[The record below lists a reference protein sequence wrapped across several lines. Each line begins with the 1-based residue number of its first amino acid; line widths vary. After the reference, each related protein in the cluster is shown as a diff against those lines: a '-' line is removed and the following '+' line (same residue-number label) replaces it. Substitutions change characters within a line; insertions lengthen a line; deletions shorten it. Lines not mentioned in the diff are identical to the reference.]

1 LRFIS
6 STRSDGGMAKKRTS
20 ASHDVAAELL
30 LPIESDWYKDAVIY
44 QLHVRS
50 FHDSDGDGVGDF
62 AGLTAKLDY
71 LQDLGVTALWL
82 LPFYPSPLRDDGY
95 DIASY
100 CEVNPAYGDL
110 RAFKSFVRE
119 AHARGLRVITELVLN
134 HTSDQHPWFQ
144 RARRAKP
151 GSADRNFYVWSES
164 PEGYRD
170 ARIIFKDFES
180 SNWSWDPIAKAYYWH
195 RFYSHQPDLNFDSE
209 RVRRAMFETVDYW
222 LRLGVDGLRLD
233 AVPYLYE
240 REGTNCENLPE
251 THAFLRSLRSHVDQL
266 YPGRMLLAEANQWP
280 EDAIAYFGDG
290 DECHTAFHF
299 PVMPRLFMS
308 LHMEDRFPVV
318 DILRQTPPIPQHCQ
332 WMIFLRNHDELTLEM
347 VTDEERDYM
356 YRVYARDR
364 QARINL
370 GIRRRL
376 APLLENDRRR
386 IELLN
391 GLLFALPGTPVIY
404 YGDEIG
410 MGDNIY
416 LGDRH
421 GVRTPMQWSPD
432 RNAGF
437 SSASPQRLY
446 SPVIIEPEY
455 LFETV
460 NVETQQKNPHS
471 LLWWM
476 KRLIALRQRYPALG
490 RGGLEILAPDNSKI
504 LAFIREHQGQSVL
517 MVANLSRFVQFVELD
532 LSRFAGARP
541 MEVFGHTRFPP
552 VTRAPYV
559 LTLSPYA
566 FYWLALAPEPAPTS
580 TSEPTVPAKLTIPPG
595 PIAAIRGRLRK
606 QLETVLLSELPR
618 RRWFD
623 HRQRPIEGLQ
633 IVETIPLGKASA
645 PHAPRLTLLR
655 VESLEADAEMYLLPL
670 GIAWGP
676 TAERVAESSPETIL
690 AQLQRSS
697 TKESGVLFDATLDP
711 VVARLLFGMMAR
723 RRQIRGHDGHL
734 ACWSNGDLADD
745 AVSTEEQLALI
756 APRAQPSEHS
766 VVLGERWIVTPSRR
780 MESGENPDIEI
791 SRFLT
796 RAEIDFPHISP
807 VAGAVEY
814 RRDDGDAYTLAF
826 AQRYIPNSV
835 TAWQYVQDA
844 LGRYFEYVI
853 AQPPEGLPTASGA
866 PDSLWDLAAGPVPV
880 LAQDL
885 LGGFLEWVSLLGR
898 RSGELHTALAS
909 DAGDSAFAPEAFTQ
923 LFQRSLYQSA
933 RKLALQALHQL
944 KAQLTSLSV
953 EVQVVAGQVLD
964 HERQLLER
972 FRTIEGQ
979 KINTMR
985 IRCHGNYHLGQ
996 VLYTGK
1002 DFLIAGLDANP
1013 ARSAAARRIKSSALR
1028 DVASMIHSFHYAAS
1042 AALWR
1047 LQKIGPVNP
1056 DTLAIW
1062 RNAAD
1067 FWSTWTSSAF
1077 LRAYANA
1084 CPPSLL
1090 PPDRAQRDALL
1101 RVHLMEQAVLELQF
1115 ELKNMPERAG
1125 VPLAGML
1132 DVLKP

>member
-1 LRFIS
+1 
-6 STRSDGGMAKKRTS
+6 
-20 ASHDVAAELL
+20 
-30 LPIESDWYKDAVIY
+30 
-44 QLHVRS
+44 
-50 FHDSDGDGVGDF
+50 
-62 AGLTAKLDY
+62 
-71 LQDLGVTALWL
+71 
-82 LPFYPSPLRDDGY
+82 
-95 DIASY
+95 
-100 CEVNPAYGDL
+100 L

-144 RARRAKP
+144 RARRARP
-151 GSADRNFYVWSES
+151 GSVERDFYVWSDNSER
-164 PEGYRD
+164 YRE

-180 SNWSWDPIAKAYYWH
+180 SNWSWDPLARAYYWH
-195 RFYSHQPDLNFDSE
+195 RFYSHQPDLNFE
-209 RVRRAMFETVDYW
+209 NEHVRQAMLETVDYW

-251 THAFLRSLRSHVDQL
+251 THAFLKLLRGHIDQL

-280 EDAIAYFGDG
+280 EDAIAYFGHG

-299 PVMPRLFMS
+299 PVMPRLFMA

-318 DILRQTPPIPQHCQ
+318 DILQQTPAIPEDCQ

-391 GLLFALPGTPVIY
+391 SLLFTLPGTPVIY

-437 SSASPQRLY
+437 SDASPQRLY

-476 KRLIALRQRYPALG
+476 KRSIALRQRYPALS
-490 RGGLEILAPDNSKI
+490 RGGIEILAPDNSKI
-504 LAFIREHQGQSVL
+504 LAFIREYRGQGVL
-517 MVANLSRFVQFVELD
+517 VVANLSRFVQFAELD
-532 LSRFAGARP
+532 LSRFAGVTP
-541 MEVFGHTRFPP
+541 VEVFGHTRFPA
-552 VTRAPYV
+552 VSRSPYL

-566 FYWLALAPEPAPTS
+566 FYWLAFDLESAPATAPS
-580 TSEPTVPAKLTIPPG
+580 GEIVAPAKLTIPPG
-595 PIAAIRGRLRK
+595 PMASLRGRLRR
-606 QLETVLLSELPR
+606 QLESVLLRELTR

-623 HRQRPIEGLQ
+623 QRTRSVESIQ
-633 IVETIPLGKASA
+633 IIETIPLGKAND
-645 PHAPRLTLLR
+645 PEVPRLMVLR
-655 VESLEADAEMYLLPL
+655 VESLESEAETYQLPL
-670 GIAWGP
+670 GTVWGP
-676 TAERVAESSPETIL
+676 NAERVVQNNPETIL
-690 AQLQRSS
+690 AQLQRSTS
-697 TKESGVLFDATLDP
+697 KESGVLFDATLDP
-711 VVARLLFGMMAR
+711 TVAQVLIGMMAR
-723 RRQIRGHDGHL
+723 RRRIHGQDGSVS
-734 ACWSNGDLADD
+734 CWSCAELSADAESMNG
-745 AVSTEEQLALI
+745 QLATV
-756 APRAQPSEHS
+756 APRAQPSDHA
-766 VVLGERWIVTPSRR
+766 VVLGERWVVNLSRR
-780 MESGENPDIEI
+780 LEMGENPDIEF

-796 RAEIDFPHISP
+796 RPEIQFPY
-807 VAGAVEY
+807 VAPIAGTVEY
-814 RRDDGDAYTLAF
+814 RRKDGDSYTLAF
-826 AQRYIPNSV
+826 AHRHMPNSV
-835 TAWQYVQDA
+835 TAWQFVQDA
-844 LGRYFEYVI
+844 LGRYFEYVM
-853 AQPPEGLPTASGA
+853 AQPPEGRPTHVPT
-866 PDSLWDLAAGPVPV
+866 PDSLWDLAAGPAPAM
-880 LAQDL
+880 AQEL
-885 LGGFLEWVSLLGR
+885 LGGSLEWVALLGR
-898 RSGELHTALAS
+898 RTGELHAALVS
-909 DAGDSAFAPEAFTQ
+909 DAKDPAFTAEPITQ
-923 LFQRSLYQSA
+923 LYQRSLYQSA
-933 RKLALQALHQL
+933 RKLTMQALRQL
-944 KAQLTSLSV
+944 KLHLAALSP
-953 EVQVVAGQVLD
+953 EVKAMAAQVLD
-964 HERQLLER
+964 RERQVVER
-972 FRTIEGQ
+972 FRGIEGQ
-979 KINTMR
+979 KINALR

-1002 DFLIAGLDANP
+1002 DFLVAGFDANP
-1013 ARSAAARRIKSSALR
+1013 ARAAAARRIKSSALR

-1047 LQKIGPVNP
+1047 LQKIGPANP
-1056 DTLAIW
+1056 DVPVTW
-1062 RNAAD
+1062 RDAAN

-1077 LRAYANA
+1077 LKAYAST
-1084 CPPSLL
+1084 CPASVL
-1090 PPDRAQRDALL
+1090 PTERAQLDALL
-1101 RVHLMEQAVLELQF
+1101 RVHLMEQAVLELQY

-1132 DVLKP
+1132 DVLKS